1 MPAYI
6 AVGQKGT
13 LRFIAEQAGLPQSE
27 ITSVSWQPQG
37 SQQAVKFSPPD
48 QVEGVAVG
56 TSPYKASVTMKAAGE
71 KYSFPFDVT
80 CTAPAGTAPIM
91 TPVAIDLAVPTPP
104 TPPA

>member
-27 ITSVSWQPQG
+27 ITGVTWQPQG

-48 QVEGVAVG
+48 QVEGMAAG
-56 TSPYKASVTMKAAGE
+56 TSAYKASVTMKTPGE

-80 CTAPAGTAPIM
+80 CTAPVGASPIM
-91 TPVAIDLAVPTPP
+91 TPVAIDIAPP